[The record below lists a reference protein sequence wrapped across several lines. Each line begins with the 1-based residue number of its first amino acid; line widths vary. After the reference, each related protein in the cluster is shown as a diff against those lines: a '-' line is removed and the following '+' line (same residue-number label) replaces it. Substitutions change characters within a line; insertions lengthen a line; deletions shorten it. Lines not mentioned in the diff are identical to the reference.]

1 MPRLKTH
8 SFHILAALSAG
19 DSHGSGVAR
28 LVRKHTDGNVQ
39 LWPVTLYRTLDELV
53 ENSFI
58 TELESASERP
68 AGASRRRRYYR
79 LTDAG
84 AAALADEAE
93 RLEGIARVARRN
105 VEEGPWGR

>member
-8 SFHILAALSAG
+8 AFHILAALSAG

-28 LVRKHTDGNVQ
+28 LVREHTDGNVQ